1 MAKIF
6 LCHANDDI
14 DPADEISEQIMADE
28 LGEIWYSDLSDYD
41 DENLHEKLVEGIE
54 WCEIFL
60 LIWSRNAALSPEVMF
75 EWTHALNLR
84 CRLIICQFDNFR
96 LPGVL
101 SSKEKISFTNFN
113 SGYQDLRL
121 LLSDGRIKDRPI
133 KLKKSTV
140 KSTENK
146 LSETKTRAETVPAK
160 STVKDKET
168 SKTDSQKVP
177 TDEPTLR
184 EEDIPT
190 VTKVNLGKII
200 EDKAVSEPPISKK
213 PLKDKTEPS
222 APKTVEAIS
231 AKSIL
236 SKPDTRTMPHSSVRT
251 EPSQREK
258 SGEFSMKIPQ
268 LRWEIII
275 PAIIV
280 FVLIVLIIFTFLQKR
295 TEATRLRS
303 EPLVLAEEEVI
314 QMIQAHHFY
323 AQDWNND
330 GQGYDNEFVI
340 EDRKGAKVVI
350 DKKSH
355 LTWEQAGSAKE
366 LSLSAAM
373 NYIAE
378 LNKAKFA
385 GYSDWRLP
393 TLEEALTLMEPY
405 KNQQD
410 LHLEP
415 IFESRWCVWTADTDN
430 YQQHWALNFFN
441 RPQVASDAEFF
452 VRACR

>member
-14 DPADEISEQIMADE
+14 DSADEISDQILADE

-54 WCEIFL
+54 WCNVFL
-60 LIWSRNAALSPEVMF
+60 LLWSRNAALSPEVMF

-84 CRLIICQFDNFR
+84 CRIIICQFDNFR

-101 SSKEKISFTNFN
+101 SAKEKVPFTSFN
-113 SGYQDLRL
+113 SGYQTLRQ
-121 LLSDGRIKDRPI
+121 LLSDGKIKDRPI
-133 KLKKSTV
+133 TSGKSV
-140 KSTENK
+140 AKPREDK
-146 LSETKTRAETVPAK
+146 LSGTKNKTETAPAEK
-160 STVKDKET
+160 LIIKDKEVA
-168 SKTDSQKVP
+168 KTASQKIP
-177 TDEPTLR
+177 AEEPTLR

-190 VTKVNLGKII
+190 VTKVNLAKII
-200 EDKAVSEPPISKK
+200 EEKATPVSPKPKIEKTGKEKKEP
-213 PLKDKTEPS
+213 
-222 APKTVEAIS
+222 VQAIA

-236 SKPDTRTMPHSSVRT
+236 SKPDAKAMPASSVHL
-251 EPSQREK
+251 EPAQLDK
-258 SGEFSMKIPQ
+258 SGEFKANIRRFR
-268 LRWEIII
+268 LEIVI

-280 FVLIVLIIFTFLQKR
+280 FVLIGLIIFTLFQKR
-295 TEATRLRS
+295 AEASRLRS
-303 EPLVLAEEEVI
+303 QPVVLTEENVI

-323 AQDWNND
+323 AQDWND
-330 GQGYDNEFVI
+330 SGQGYDNEFVI

-355 LTWEQAGSAKE
+355 LTWEQAGSSKE
-366 LSLSAAM
+366 LTTAAAM
-373 NYIAE
+373 SYIAE
-378 LNKAKFA
+378 LNKTRFA
-385 GYSDWRLP
+385 GYADWRLP
-393 TLEEALTLMEPY
+393 TLEEAMTLMQPY

-410 LHLEP
+410 MHLEP
-415 IFESRWCVWTADTDN
+415 IFESRWCIWTADTDK

-441 RPQVASDAEFF
+441 RPQVNSDAEFY